1 MMTRGKLLIT
11 AVFQDTWREIAANW
25 RALLRSLILPSLSM
39 VSIKWAIVASAAY
52 GMLSLILLIIGNG
65 LMAALFA
72 VTCHRIVLL
81 GPEQLPNRWGL
92 YFSRSVLK
100 YFGYLVLI
108 GIGVLLI
115 LLVAM
120 IATKLIEVT
129 TGYAGTAMDRPSWLW
144 SGSMVV
150 LFLALLYP
158 SSRLGVVLPIA
169 AIDQKT
175 GIEAAWMLS
184 DHQGWRLA
192 IALILPSLVVGTVLS
207 PIKYLIS
214 DSSNAVVLT
223 LWSLAMTLVGAIAVV
238 TLSCAYRQ
246 LEHNATETGNRDI
259 AVVAEQDA
267 TA

>member
-1 MMTRGKLLIT
+1 
-11 AVFQDTWREIAANW
+11 
-25 RALLRSLILPSLSM
+25 
-39 VSIKWAIVASAAY
+39 
-52 GMLSLILLIIGNG
+52 
-65 LMAALFA
+65 
-72 VTCHRIVLL
+72 
-81 GPEQLPNRWGL
+81 
-92 YFSRSVLK
+92 
-100 YFGYLVLI
+100 
-108 GIGVLLI
+108 
-115 LLVAM
+115 
-120 IATKLIEVT
+120 
-129 TGYAGTAMDRPSWLW
+129 
-144 SGSMVV
+144 
-150 LFLALLYP
+150 
-158 SSRLGVVLPIA
+158 
-169 AIDQKT
+169 
-175 GIEAAWMLS
+175 MLS